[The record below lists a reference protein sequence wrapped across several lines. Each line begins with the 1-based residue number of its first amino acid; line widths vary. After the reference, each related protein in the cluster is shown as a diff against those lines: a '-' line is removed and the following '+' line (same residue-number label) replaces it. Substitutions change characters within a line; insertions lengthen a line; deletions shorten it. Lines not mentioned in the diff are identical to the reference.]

1 MSPDAI
7 NAFRL
12 KSAALQNT
20 AHGVTVR
27 FRNADIKVVMSSVRV
42 SLDLEMGGNAQGGE
56 YTIRFLASS
65 LTSKPAR
72 GEQVTFGGRKYT
84 ITEVRD
90 PISTFGE
97 YVATIQPGSLSQL

>member
-1 MSPDAI
+1 MSPSAI

-12 KSAALQNT
+12 KSAQIQNQ

-27 FRNADIKVVMSSVRV
+27 FRNADHQVILSSVRL
-42 SLDLEMGGNAQGGE
+42 SLDLELGGNAQGGE
-56 YTIRFLASS
+56 HTIRFLASD
-65 LTSKPAR
+65 LQSKPAR

-90 PISTFGE
+90 PISTPGE
-97 YVATIQPGSLSQL
+97 YIGTIQPGSVSQL

>member
-12 KSAALQNT
+12 KSAAAQHN

-27 FRNADIKVVMSSVRV
+27 FRNADITAVLSSVRV
-42 SLDLEMGGNAQGGE
+42 SLDLELGGNTQGGE
-56 YTIRFLASS
+56 YTIRFLTSS

-72 GEQVTFGGRKYT
+72 GEQVTFGGRRYT
-84 ITEVRD
+84 
-90 PISTFGE
+90 ISTFGE
-97 YVATIQPGSLSQL
+97 YVATIQPGSVSQL